1 MEVEMSLYHLH
12 VNVGRRKNNASA
24 KAKLD
29 YIFREGRSKN
39 AGARKDYID
48 RPDNDMYGQSE
59 VVYSVSENM
68 PGWAKKNPGNFWS
81 ATDKFE
87 FKNGVLY
94 REIEFALPVE
104 MKPVDRHKLALTF
117 AQEVAEVE
125 GGRLPFSLAVHRGKE
140 HNPHCHVIF
149 SERVNDG
156 IERSPTMFFKRTA
169 RGGKKPSS
177 GGARKAQIG
186 SKNAD
191 KYRWLKGVRELW
203 EEMHNTFI
211 EMLKIDAHPIDC
223 RSYEDQRID
232 LTPQIHL
239 GPILFNALMNKSE
252 EDALRDLHEKQLA
265 RLAEYVRRDDIRAAQ
280 NAETV
285 IEDDDAPQ
293 M

>member
-1 MEVEMSLYHLH
+1 MSIYHLH

-29 YIFREGRSKN
+29 YIFRVGRNKE
-39 AGARKDYID
+39 AARQKDYID
-48 RPDNDMYGQSE
+48 RPDNDMDGQSE
-59 VVYSVSENM
+59 VVYSISGNM
-68 PGWAKKNPGNFWS
+68 PQWAMDNPENFWS
-81 ATDKFE
+81 AVDKFE

-104 MKPVDRHKLALTF
+104 MKAVDRHKLALTF

-149 SERVNDG
+149 SERINDG
-156 IERSPTMFFKRTA
+156 IERSPTMFFKRAA
-169 RGGKKPSS
+169 RGNQKAAS

-191 KYRWLKGVRELW
+191 KYKWLKDVRKLW
-203 EEMHNTFI
+203 EEMHNAFVD
-211 EMLKIDAHPIDC
+211 MLKLDANPIDC
-223 RSYEDQRID
+223 RSYEDQRIN
-232 LTPQIHL
+232 LMPQIHL
-239 GPILFNALMNKSE
+239 GPILFNTLMNKSE
-252 EDALRDLHEKQLA
+252 EDALQELHEKHLL
-265 RLAEYVRRDDIRAAQ
+265 RLEEYVRRGDIRAAQ

-285 IEDDDAPQ
+285 IEDDCAPQ

>member
-1 MEVEMSLYHLH
+1 MSLYHLH

-149 SERVNDG
+149 SERINDG
-156 IERSPTMFFKRTA
+156 IERSPSMFFKRTA
-169 RGGKKPSS
+169 RGNKKPSS

-191 KYRWLKGVRELW
+191 KYKWLKGVRELW
-203 EEMHNTFI
+203 EEMHNTFVN
-211 EMLKIDAHPIDC
+211 MLQIDADPIDC
-223 RSYEDQRID
+223 RSYKDQQIE
-232 LTPQIHL
+232 LMPQIHL
-239 GPILFNALMNKSE
+239 GPILSHFLSKEKEEMELALPH
-252 EDALRDLHEKQLA
+252 LHDKQLL
-265 RLAEYVRRDDIRAAQ
+265 RFDEFGRREEIRASQSA
-280 NAETV
+280 AI
-285 IEDDDAPQ
+285 IEENDDAPKI
-293 M
+293 